1 MVCEHVK
8 FIDHTSLFKIS
19 QGSPGPKGAK
29 GNTGTR
35 GNSGSQVCILISR
48 VLLIVNV
55 NHPFSTAICYLA
67 ICYFFNEMKSKKNAA

>member
-1 MVCEHVK
+1 MVYEHVK

-55 NHPFSTAICYLA
+55 NDPFSTASDLL
-67 ICYFFNEMKSKKNAA
+67 FFLMK